1 VCALFP
7 VPTPSNLWTKFQNP
21 TLNRYKNSTSCQNLR
36 LCSTKKKSAIF
47 ISIGFWPDARW
58 IVHSRKAESSG
69 PPCHPKGLW
78 VLARCSYLKILGG
91 CRCDPSARFVQG
103 TSSRGGRVVGSW
115 RTCRCIDTGPRGQL
129 ILKYLDV
136 VYESNPN
143 WESVK
148 AVSFLRIERYPWR
161 IIRICWFSAAY
172 LFISPTNSL
181 ARTHCLQMLAD
192 LYFFE
197 QSISTGATIACIPYL
212 EPETN
217 TPQSPGIK
225 PVLPITL
232 FSVKILAVLHM
243 TRWPRGIL
251 NLNFVK
257 CSTLKLQI
265 LNCIALSFQLQV
277 PLNP

>member
-1 VCALFP
+1 MLKDLTTYGRTKDEWQCENEISCWKWQHENSWIFHEDLQLPTIKTLEALACNGLDFTNWPLPLWNHVAAIEIFELPSNQLPYSAVAVGDSHHFVCALFP

-58 IVHSRKAESSG
+58 RVHPRKAESSG

-78 VLARCSYLKILGG
+78 VLARCSYLKILRG

-115 RTCRCIDTGPRGQL
+115 RICRCIDTGPRGQL

-143 WESVK
+143 
-148 AVSFLRIERYPWR
+148 
-161 IIRICWFSAAY
+161 
-172 LFISPTNSL
+172 
-181 ARTHCLQMLAD
+181 
-192 LYFFE
+192 
-197 QSISTGATIACIPYL
+197 
-212 EPETN
+212 
-217 TPQSPGIK
+217 
-225 PVLPITL
+225 
-232 FSVKILAVLHM
+232 
-243 TRWPRGIL
+243 
-251 NLNFVK
+251 
-257 CSTLKLQI
+257 
-265 LNCIALSFQLQV
+265 
-277 PLNP
+277 